1 MIGRTNASGGGGLDT
16 DELTA
21 VAGDVLKGKTAGVK
35 GSDDPV
41 TGTLELTG
49 NAADANV
56 LTGKTYYN
64 TDAKTKRS
72 GTMANNGAMSG
83 SLNCGQSKSIP
94 AGYTTGG
101 TVTANSLASQ
111 TSATAAASHILSG
124 QTAWVN
130 GNRITGNMA
139 NRGAYGG
146 VGNSRGNDAG
156 NKRMWVRVPGGY
168 YNENANV
175 YLNWS
180 DIASMAGLTADK
192 IKKGVSI
199 MNVLGSFQG
208 MVDSPYYLFKTPG
221 TGSSANTVSPFMYF
235 PSTVVKTT
243 RGYEEDDWTKNS
255 TKLWFKL
262 GNENSAGAYR
272 LLRWSSAAISLS
284 AYKTLYLNVSSTAYG
299 NGATYQRFGLSTSGS
314 ITGNSFNAYIDIAG
328 AINNGTYSLDISAL
342 NGTYWFYLWQQLPGT
357 GSRGTSG
364 SLLNFYNIYLIG

>member
-199 MNVLGSFQG
+199 MNVLGSFEG
-208 MVDSPYYLFKTPG
+208 YTTSPLYLYNNGIWSNLQTTGVTMTHTTKDGSCHVFNDEIYLSVLGSKGTNHYSIGRLNQTVNLTPYNYLKIVTMSNPIG
-221 TGSSANTVSPFMYF
+221 DYIGLSTNASLTTASFSA
-235 PSTVVKTT
+235 ST
-243 RGYEEDDWTKNS
+243 
-255 TKLWFKL
+255 LF
-262 GNENSAGAYR
+262 
-272 LLRWSSAAISLS
+272 S
-284 AYKTLYLNVSSTAYG
+284 AYGTIIVNVSSLNG
-299 NGATYQRFGLSTSGS
+299 NYYIYFYHKASSS
-314 ITGNSFNAYIDIAG
+314 NASGNS
-328 AINNGTYSLDISAL
+328 SLSIKE
-342 NGTYWFYLWQQLPGT
+342 
-357 GSRGTSG
+357 
-364 SLLNFYNIYLIG
+364 IYLSNS